1 MAYRDK
7 IDIISQ
13 ILEAA
18 NGGASKTRIMYKAVL
33 NYNQMKEYVKLLTE
47 KGLLGYDQQE
57 VQTFRTTEKGLQFL
71 DIYNRTS
78 DMLKE
83 EQQSPQQ
90 QMWIQREEEA

>member
-18 NGGASKTRIMYKAVL
+18 NGGASKTRIMYKAAL
-33 NYNQMKEYVKLLTE
+33 NYNQMKQYVKLLTE

-78 DMLKE
+78 DMIKE
-83 EQQSPQQ
+83 EQQPQQ
-90 QMWIQREEEA
+90 QMWIHREEEA